1 MASLVFVF
9 VCKIHCSITK
19 DQDRRLVF
27 EILTESKL
35 QERGSDEF
43 CVEFNVCEPKLKK
56 QLGGYESE
64 VIDNANMITITV
76 NRKEYFE
83 KYKDEYINKKHKKM
97 REDAQIG
104 FDACARRIT
113 SRD

>member
-56 QLGGYESE
+56 QLGLCESE
-64 VIDNANMITITV
+64 VIDNANMITMTV

-104 FDACARRIT
+104 FDACARRIM